1 MILKTIEILA
11 SLVDSVICFWFI
23 TTFLNADRKK
33 RIWAIPVTCVYF
45 ILTLFGDKYLPGFSV
60 IVSFVLLGVSL
71 SFALLICEKHYVQA
85 IIVCCLYKVVII
97 LTSSLLFSVI
107 SALIQDFGTLMQ
119 GSGSVIRAVYVTL
132 HKIIIFAVFSL
143 ILSLFKN
150 TSITDILTGVVVF
163 GISSVTIVGLGTV
176 MVFLAS
182 DTTNDNSLIG
192 SVLVISFVLV
202 NVGVY
207 VLVNRVRKLEKQKYE
222 LKLLNDRY
230 ELQQDKYTE
239 AMGVWNNVRKIQ
251 HDIKHHLCVIKRQLD
266 DGEIDD
272 CKEYIGE
279 LIPGTEQMGKIIKS
293 DNTVLDYLINS
304 KLCALENTQV
314 IISGVVG
321 DLSDIS
327 DKDLVS
333 IFGNIIDNAIDAISG
348 LEEKR
353 IELLFSRHDENRL
366 IVCKNTIAHSVLE
379 TNRELKSTK
388 PDRDSHGLGH
398 VIVEE
403 VVTRLGG
410 MIDYSESGDMFSV
423 QIILPMNPK

>member
-11 SLVDSVICFWFI
+11 SLVESLICFWFI
-23 TTFLNADRKK
+23 TTFLNAEKK
-33 RIWAIPVTCVYF
+33 KSIWAIPAILIYF
-45 ILTLFGDKYLPGFSV
+45 GLTLVGDNFLPGFNV
-60 IVSFVLLGVSL
+60 AVTVVLMAVSIIY
-71 SFALLICEKHYVQA
+71 ALLICNRHYIKA
-85 IIVCCLYKVVII
+85 IVACSIYKTIVI
-97 LTSSLLFSVI
+97 LVGSTLFSVLSMI
-107 SALIQDFGTLMQ
+107 INNIDVLMQ
-119 GSGSVIRAVYVTL
+119 GANSSIRIVSIVINKV
-132 HKIIIFAVFSL
+132 IIISLLAV
-143 ILSLFKN
+143 IVAIFKRG
-150 TSITDILTGVVVF
+150 SITDKITGVVVF
-163 GISSVTIVGLGTV
+163 FISLLTIYGMGSV
-176 MVFLAS
+176 MVILAS
-182 DTTNDNSLIG
+182 DLEKNSVGCLSLI
-192 SVLVISFVLV
+192 LVFILV
-202 NVGVY
+202 NVAVY
-207 VLVNRVRKLEKQKYE
+207 FLVNQVRKLEKQKYE

-239 AMGVWNNVRKIQ
+239 SMGVWNNVRKIQ

-379 TNRELKSTK
+379 KNRELRSTK